1 MRIYG
6 GYLSREV
13 TEEDLPAFRV
23 GRGFLIH
30 LRLPRRVGYA
40 RVLAGI
46 AGPAEVAGLGNGGWC
61 NRHRVGR
68 VGRSRNASPAP

>member
-23 GRGFLIH
+23 GRGFLIR

-40 RVLAGI
+40 RVLAEIGD
-46 AGPAEVAGLGNGGWC
+46 PAEVKGLGNGGRC
-61 NRHRVGR
+61 NPNRVGR
-68 VGRSRNASPAP
+68 VG

>member
-6 GYLSREV
+6 GNLSREV

-23 GRGFLIH
+23 GRGFLIW

-40 RVLAGI
+40 RAFAEI
-46 AGPAEVAGLGNGGWC
+46 AGPAEGAGLGNGGRC
-61 NRHRVGR
+61 NPNRVCR
-68 VGRSRNASPAP
+68 VGRSCHASPAP